1 MRQAVLCLHVDY
13 PLLVDLVLLIAL
25 LYTKFLKSLGKV
37 KVEIN
42 HIQHI
47 LVGIYK
53 TKKNNSIFVFFFWL
67 KNSIQLNFTR
77 PFPTFS

>member
-25 LYTKFLKSLGKV
+25 LYTKSLKSLGKV

-53 TKKNNSIFVFFFWL
+53 TKKTTLFLFSFFGSKTQF
-67 KNSIQLNFTR
+67 N
-77 PFPTFS
+77 